1 MILSVGY
8 RVKSSR
14 GIMFRRWS
22 NTILKQYLLKGH
34 AINQR
39 LELLERRV
47 SDTEEKINFFVQKSL
62 PPVEGI
68 FYDGQI
74 FDAYVQIVSLK
85 DAGKKLFAYIRMQET
100 TALDLLAHKCLAPCV
115 TAGRYRDCLR
125 PCRWGRPR
133 DRHRRRACN
142 RYRPCAWHSQVF
154 LFRCCMV
161 SQNPSWQLRG

>member
-100 TALDLLAHKCLAPCV
+100 TALDLLSII
-115 TAGRYRDCLR
+115 R
-125 PCRWGRPR
+125 
-133 DRHRRRACN
+133 
-142 RYRPCAWHSQVF
+142 
-154 LFRCCMV
+154 
-161 SQNPSWQLRG
+161 